1 MKKILK
7 KVNSV
12 LLIFSLIFCMA
23 FPCYAEDDK
32 NIKFY
37 SKDMSTGEISEIYV
51 DVDKEPVSTTGYQV
65 PTISPYYY
73 NPDMTTDDQIPID
86 NLSVF
91 PYSTAVYII
100 SRFPDAQNVYATGNL
115 VGPSSVFTNA
125 NALYNRTNGQFA
137 QTVTI
142 YPRFVEG
149 EVNTNVQTVMAT
161 SLVVNSAYMGNSA
174 NAWMYDYGMIR
185 LNSNIGN
192 ELGYLG
198 KTVLSDSQLLSKK
211 VGMMAYALKK
221 EENGITRRKLTRS
234 YGNIIKLDSKIAVND
249 LDFVGYAGGALY
261 ARMEAGSLGFSMV
274 GIMMPDSKSY
284 APVNSLAIRIDK
296 TISNFIDA
304 NV

>member
-1 MKKILK
+1 
-7 KVNSV
+7 
-12 LLIFSLIFCMA
+12 
-23 FPCYAEDDK
+23 
-32 NIKFY
+32 
-37 SKDMSTGEISEIYV
+37 
-51 DVDKEPVSTTGYQV
+51 
-65 PTISPYYY
+65 
-73 NPDMTTDDQIPID
+73 MTTDDQIPID